1 MINTQFTGLWGIKV
15 RFWLCMAAVAILDQW
30 SKWMV
35 AAYIAPGKSVEV
47 LPGVVWFSHVF
58 NRGAAFSIL
67 QGQTLYFIIAA
78 AVVVLGLI
86 AYNLFARPQPL
97 LQLITGLMAGG
108 ALGNLVDRFRLGHVV
123 DFIDL
128 RFWPVFN
135 LADTAIVMGGML
147 LVIYFIWLDRDG
159 QSDAG

>member
-1 MINTQFTGLWGIKV
+1 
-15 RFWLCMAAVAILDQW
+15 
-30 SKWMV
+30 MV

-86 AYNLFARPQPL
+86 AYNLFSDRSPFCNL
-97 LQLITGLMAGG
+97 LPA
-108 ALGNLVDRFRLGHVV
+108 
-123 DFIDL
+123 
-128 RFWPVFN
+128 
-135 LADTAIVMGGML
+135 
-147 LVIYFIWLDRDG
+147 
-159 QSDAG
+159 